1 MIGDKIKTLRNSKQI
16 TQTELANALSVS
28 PQTVSKW
35 ENHITAP
42 DISVLPVIAR
52 YFGITMDEL
61 FDYRIEPLYY
71 KERFIRFMYENGML
85 RFGAFRL
92 KSGRI
97 SPYLIHSGGYRMSNQ
112 IAKLGDFY
120 ATYIRNHTPQNA
132 CLVGLSRRDI
142 ALVVATSMTLHQHYG
157 IDANYCADSSC
168 DDTESDFRTVLIT
181 DTCTSGASLC
191 KELDHIGHMPRDIV
205 VSVDR
210 MERSDHGFMTA
221 KQEIE
226 KRYGVKMHAIVTFDD
241 IVCAV
246 QQNVIPAKEYLQPL
260 IEYGKQYKGV

>member
-1 MIGDKIKTLRNSKQI
+1 MLGEKIKMLRNCKQI

-28 PQTVSKW
+28 SQTVSKW
-35 ENHITAP
+35 ENHVTTP

-85 RFGAFRL
+85 RFGDFQL

-120 ATYIRNHTPQNA
+120 ATYLRNHTEEKA
-132 CLVGLSRRDI
+132 CLVGLTCRDT
-142 ALVVATSMTLHQHYG
+142 ALVVATSMVLYQRYG
-157 IDANYCADSSC
+157 IDANYCVDAC
-168 DDTESDFRTVLIT
+168 FEGFESNLPTVLVT
-181 DTCTSGASLC
+181 DTCTSGTTLC
-191 KELDHIGHMPRDIV
+191 QELDRIGRMPREIV

-210 MERSDHGFMTA
+210 MERSKHGFITA

-241 IVCAV
+241 IVSAV
-246 QQNVIPAKEYLQPL
+246 QQNVIPAKEYLQSL
-260 IEYGKQYKGV
+260 IEYGNQYRGI